1 MSVMSVMPVAL
12 ITGAAKR
19 LGAAMARKLHQ
30 HQYQIMIH
38 YNHAQT
44 EAAELCAELNAIR
57 PDSAAII
64 QADFNDDQALQQII
78 PFTIEQFGQLD
89 CLINNASEFNPVR
102 FGDIKL
108 ATAHKTFTSNAFVP
122 LLLAQQAQTYLQAT
136 QGCII
141 NLVDI
146 HADKPLAHHLVY
158 SASKAALKMITQG
171 LAVEMAPY
179 VRVNAIAPGAILW
192 PETSQ
197 ASKQAEIK
205 QAIPLQRTGELE
217 DIASAALFLA
227 QQAPYMTGQTL
238 YLDGGRTVKG
248 YQGAQT

>member
-1 MSVMSVMPVAL
+1 MPVTL

-30 HQYQIMIH
+30 HHYNVMIH
-38 YNHAQT
+38 YNRAHD
-44 EAAELCAELNAIR
+44 EASELCAELNALR
-57 PDSAAII
+57 PHSAAMV
-64 QADFNDDQALQQII
+64 QAAFDDPSALQQLI
-78 PFTIEQFGQLD
+78 PRTIEQFGQLD

-102 FGDIKL
+102 FRDITMQ
-108 ATAHKTFTSNAFVP
+108 TAQTTLTCNALVP
-122 LLLAQQAQTYLQAT
+122 LLLAQQAQQHLEAT

-158 SASKAALKMITQG
+158 STSKAALKMITQG
-171 LAVEMAPY
+171 LAVEMAPH

-197 ASKQAEIK
+197 VSKQAEI
-205 QAIPLQRTGELE
+205 QQTIPLQRTGELE

-227 QQAPYMTGQTL
+227 QQAHYMTGQTL

-248 YQGAQT
+248 YQGAQN